1 MKFNAKVYVSLKKGY
16 SDPEGETA
24 ANALRGLGY
33 NVEDVRASKSYE
45 IIINAENKEV
55 ASIVLEEMCRR
66 LLTNPTKDDFSFEIS
81 EIE

>member
-33 NVEDVRASKSYE
+33 TVDDVRVSKAY
-45 IIINAENKEV
+45 EV
-55 ASIVLEEMCRR
+55 AFQAVDGEDAKAVLDEICRR
-66 LLTNPTKDDFSFEIS
+66 LLTNPTKDNYSFEIR
-81 EIE
+81 EV

>member
-33 NVEDVRASKSYE
+33 TVDDVRVSKAYE
-45 IIINAENKEV
+45 IAYQAVDGEDAK
-55 ASIVLEEMCRR
+55 AVLDEICRR
-66 LLTNPTKDDFSFEIS
+66 LLTNPTKDNYSFEIR
-81 EIE
+81 EV